1 MPSNATAE
9 TRSEQSFRHSIKDA
23 SAYAVMM
30 GIGETYLSAFALF
43 LKASTPQIGLL
54 SSLPPLLG
62 SLAQILSAVLGRTFG
77 LRKPIMLVG
86 AGLQAFAWLP
96 IMLLP
101 LLFPEAAVPLLIT
114 AVVIY
119 HCGAHLAAP
128 QWASLMGD
136 LIPMKTRG
144 RFFARRTRIISL
156 VTFLSLAAGGL
167 LLNESSAAGYTVA
180 GFIVLFSVAMIARA
194 ISVYH
199 LSRMHDPAGHVTD
212 LRIPA
217 TTSWWRR
224 LANSNFARFSIFY
237 ALMQFSVAVSSPF
250 FAVYMLR
257 DLQFSYAQFMAN
269 TGMSV
274 LVQFLTLRYW
284 GRIGDVMG
292 NRLVL
297 RTTGLVIPALPAL
310 WMVSGNF
317 WYLLLVQALS
327 GFAWAGFSLSAGNI
341 LYDLVPREKRA
352 TYQALQ
358 NVVMTAGVFL
368 GSMLGVAVTHH
379 LPAELDFGPL
389 RLSLP
394 SALMWAFMFSAL
406 ARLFVSAL
414 LLGRLPE
421 PRRPRQSASPY
432 QLVYRFT
439 RFNAF
444 SGLLYDIVARV
455 RRTDDD
461 QG

>member
-1 MPSNATAE
+1 VDRPFSRDPE
-9 TRSEQSFRHSIKDA
+9 TERSLRHSLKDA
-23 SAYAVMM
+23 VAFSVMSGAV
-30 GIGETYLSAFALF
+30 ETYFSAFALF
-43 LKASTPQIGLL
+43 LRASAAQVALVATLPNLIGSAGQLL
-54 SSLPPLLG
+54 SAWLAHRLSRRRPLIVGGAL
-62 SLAQILSAVLGRTFG
+62 LQAAVL
-77 LRKPIMLVG
+77 
-86 AGLQAFAWLP
+86 LP
-96 IMLLP
+96 TALLP
-101 LLFPEAAVPLLIT
+101 LLFPQIAIPFLLICLSL
-114 AVVIY
+114 Y
-119 HCGAHLAAP
+119 YGAANFIAP
-128 QWASLMGD
+128 QWMSLMGE
-136 LIPMKTRG
+136 LVPERRRG
-144 RFFARRTRIISL
+144 RFFARRTA
-156 VTFLSLAAGGL
+156 LAQITAFAALFAAGL
-167 LLNESSAAGYTVA
+167 LLNGAQMLELTAWGFGLLFAIAAAARLISAHHLANMHEPHPHAASVEPLHDLRWLRADAYKPALG
-180 GFIVLFSVAMIARA
+180 FSVFF
-194 ISVYH
+194 V
-199 LSRMHDPAGHVTD
+199 
-212 LRIPA
+212 
-217 TTSWWRR
+217 
-224 LANSNFARFSIFY
+224 
-237 ALMQFSVAVSSPF
+237 LMQSAVGISAPF
-250 FAVYMLR
+250 FAIYML
-257 DLQFSYAQFMAN
+257 DFLQFSYVEFMAN

-421 PRRPRQSASPY
+421 PRRPRQTASPY

-461 QG
+461 QE